1 MNGSR
6 THRGSH
12 KRPTNGFEDRRA
24 HRDST
29 IPTVKHKLNQPLT
42 SSVYTLHLTICLH
55 YSCLTT
61 LQGTSRIAR
70 GAEVAQLVEQR
81 PEKAWVPSSSLGL
94 GTSKTYNLYCGR
106 SSAVER
112 LLAKEKVVGSNPI
125 ARSRK
130 VLYRKVLL
138 RRRGQVVRQG
148 PAKPLFAGSN
158 PAVASV
164 TLQKLIHHAQY
175 LY

>member
-29 IPTVKHKLNQPLT
+29 IPTVKHKLNLPIT
-42 SSVYTLHLTICLH
+42 SSLYRLLRMLCLH
-55 YSCLTT
+55 YLCLTT
-61 LQGTSRIAR
+61 FQHTSRIAR

-94 GTSKTYNLYCGR
+94 GTSKFYNLYCGR

-125 ARSRK
+125 ARSTK
-130 VLYRKVLL
+130 LNLADLL

-158 PAVASV
+158 PAVAS
-164 TLQKLIHHAQY
+164 LSFSSAKLIY
-175 LY
+175 G

>member
-42 SSVYTLHLTICLH
+42 SSVYLLHIAICLH

-61 LQGTSRIAR
+61 FQGTSRIAR

-94 GTSKTYNLYCGR
+94 GTFQVKICNAG
-106 SSAVER
+106 
-112 LLAKEKVVGSNPI
+112 VVQ
-125 ARSRK
+125 R
-130 VLYRKVLL
+130 
-138 RRRGQVVRQG
+138 
-148 PAKPLFAGSN
+148 
-158 PAVASV
+158 
-164 TLQKLIHHAQY
+164 
-175 LY
+175 

>member
-94 GTSKTYNLYCGR
+94 GTCFLVLAKLQLRGR

-125 ARSRK
+125 AR
-130 VLYRKVLL
+130 
-138 RRRGQVVRQG
+138 
-148 PAKPLFAGSN
+148 
-158 PAVASV
+158 
-164 TLQKLIHHAQY
+164 LQN
-175 LY
+175 